1 MLQKNHEFLLDF
13 YRKLHHLPD
22 SQCWMKFLHYT
33 NYLFQAFDDKVAIE
47 MILDGDADIKVDSE
61 EFQASNETMMV
72 EKNVMGKTDIKV
84 DSEEFCDVND
94 DQANNDGNRWI
105 IICLSRVVMLNYNSA
120 NYNYLL

>member
-1 MLQKNHEFLLDF
+1 
-13 YRKLHHLPD
+13 
-22 SQCWMKFLHYT
+22 MKFLHYT

-84 DSEEFCDVND
+84 DSEEFCDAND
-94 DQANNDGNRWI
+94 DQTNCEGTRWI
-105 IICLSRVVMLNYNSA
+105 AICSFAVLMLCRFYCCFYN
-120 NYNYLL
+120 LFHDFK